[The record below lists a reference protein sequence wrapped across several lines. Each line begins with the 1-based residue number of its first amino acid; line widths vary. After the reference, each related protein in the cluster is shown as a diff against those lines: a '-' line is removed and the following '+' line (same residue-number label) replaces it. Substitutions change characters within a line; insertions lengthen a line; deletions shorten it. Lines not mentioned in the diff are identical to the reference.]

1 MRPAQSLSENSRGIL
16 FMLGAMA
23 GFILN
28 DTCVKLASEDLSVG
42 EIVVVR
48 SVIALPVVV
57 LIGVQQGAFGNLRL
71 MAERFIWLR
80 AVGELGA
87 TVFYLTALAHMD
99 IANSTAI
106 IQIVPLAATGAAAM
120 LLGERVGIRRWSAI
134 AIGLAAVLLIIR
146 PGMQGFN
153 AWSLSALVAVGFV
166 VLRDLSSRM
175 LPAETHPLA
184 VSCLSLVAM
193 IPLGLAMLPFSF
205 WAPLTMRGL
214 LLCAASGLLLS
225 AAYVMIT
232 QAMRH
237 GEIAVVSPFR
247 YAILLLAIVIQIV
260 VFSVWPD
267 ALTLIGSAILV
278 ATGLYT
284 LYRERQIKGTGA
296 TLTSRPATF
305 PPPQ

>member
-1 MRPAQSLSENSRGIL
+1 
-16 FMLGAMA
+16 
-23 GFILN
+23 
-28 DTCVKLASEDLSVG
+28 
-42 EIVVVR
+42 
-48 SVIALPVVV
+48 
-57 LIGVQQGAFGNLRL
+57 
-71 MAERFIWLR
+71 
-80 AVGELGA
+80 
-87 TVFYLTALAHMD
+87 
-99 IANSTAI
+99 
-106 IQIVPLAATGAAAM
+106 
-120 LLGERVGIRRWSAI
+120 
-134 AIGLAAVLLIIR
+134 
-146 PGMQGFN
+146 
-153 AWSLSALVAVGFV
+153 
-166 VLRDLSSRM
+166 M